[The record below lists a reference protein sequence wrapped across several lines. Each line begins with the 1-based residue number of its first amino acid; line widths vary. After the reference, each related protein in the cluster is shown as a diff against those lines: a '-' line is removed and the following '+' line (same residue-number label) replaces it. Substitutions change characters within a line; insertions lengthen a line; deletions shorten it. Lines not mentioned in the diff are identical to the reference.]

1 MNQWFLEC
9 NVSSIYIYA
18 LLEYKV
24 SSIDIF
30 SDFAQWGGE
39 GVPKIGGGSGGT
51 VANGG
56 KRANHRVN
64 FEIFRI
70 I

>member
-30 SDFAQWGGE
+30 SDFAQGG
-39 GVPKIGGGSGGT
+39 GGGSAKNWGG
-51 VANGG
+51 VGG
-56 KRANHRVN
+56 YSC
-64 FEIFRI
+64 
-70 I
+70 

>member
-1 MNQWFLEC
+1 MFHP
-9 NVSSIYIYA
+9 IYIYA

-30 SDFAQWGGE
+30 SDFARGGGRE
-39 GVPKIGGGSGGT
+39 CRKLGGSGGT